1 MVVNIHEKIGGF
13 ILDILVVTNSCSQ
26 KKYDEICEK
35 RIKPSIDPQQK
46 FFRLMI
52 EGLFKSN
59 KGNVTALSALPVSA
73 STVKKKKFH
82 FEEDI
87 TDVGVAYC
95 YLPFKNG
102 KITRY
107 LSLLFSARKYVKTWC
122 KENNSKNA
130 FIIVDPLVP
139 VIAIPTRKVA
149 QKLGFRVCAV
159 VTDLPTLST
168 NMKERKESLI
178 KKKLL
183 SIYQK
188 LADKDLRSYDAYVP
202 LTKSINDVVN
212 PKEKPYVII
221 EGFADYNDDQLS
233 TVHDN
238 YIMYAGGVYEKYG
251 VKTLVEAFLK
261 LKRNDIELHIFGE
274 GSYTGELE
282 LISRNNPKVKYMGCV
297 TSDKVVEYEKR
308 ALLLV
313 NPRPTNETFSKF
325 SFPSKTMEYLLSGT
339 AVVSTKLPGIPEE
352 YFDYMFSFDSD
363 DRDSIFD
370 KLNELLNFSNIE
382 LIDKGKLAHD
392 FVLQNKNNVIMT
404 SKIINLMTYE
414 ASDDKSI

>member
-1 MVVNIHEKIGGF
+1 M
-13 ILDILVVTNSCSQ
+13 DILVVTNSCSQ

-82 FEEDI
+82 YEEDI

-107 LSLLFSARKYVKTWC
+107 LSLLFSTRKYVKTWC

-297 TSDKVVEYEKR
+297 TPDKVVEYEKR

-339 AVVSTKLPGIPEE
+339 AVASTKLPGIPEE
-352 YFDYMFSFDSD
+352 YFDYMYALDG
-363 DRDSIFD
+363 
-370 KLNELLNFSNIE
+370 LNSEKMASCLENILSQPNE
-382 LIDKGKLAHD
+382 ALYDFGEKGHD
-392 FVLQNKNNVIMT
+392 FVLKEKNNIVM
-404 SKIINLMTYE
+404 SEKICFFM
-414 ASDDKSI
+414 SDNNDKKNKYNQ

>member
-1 MVVNIHEKIGGF
+1 
-13 ILDILVVTNSCSQ
+13 
-26 KKYDEICEK
+26 
-35 RIKPSIDPQQK
+35 
-46 FFRLMI
+46 
-52 EGLFKSN
+52 
-59 KGNVTALSALPVSA
+59 
-73 STVKKKKFH
+73 
-82 FEEDI
+82 
-87 TDVGVAYC
+87 
-95 YLPFKNG
+95 
-102 KITRY
+102 
-107 LSLLFSARKYVKTWC
+107 
-122 KENNSKNA
+122 
-130 FIIVDPLVP
+130 
-139 VIAIPTRKVA
+139 
-149 QKLGFRVCAV
+149 
-159 VTDLPTLST
+159 
-168 NMKERKESLI
+168 
-178 KKKLL
+178 
-183 SIYQK
+183 
-188 LADKDLRSYDAYVP
+188 
-202 LTKSINDVVN
+202 
-212 PKEKPYVII
+212 
-221 EGFADYNDDQLS
+221 
-233 TVHDN
+233 
-238 YIMYAGGVYEKYG
+238 MYAGGVYEKYG

-297 TSDKVVEYEKR
+297 TPDKVVEYEKR